1 MRVRTHEIRKP
12 RVEIVPLIDVIFFL
26 LATFVMV
33 SLSMTKNQGVQVQL
47 PSASTAEK
55 IQDRDQAVTV
65 TVKQNGELFFN
76 KDKIAAAQLPF
87 KFQSYA
93 SGAKDPKVVV
103 TAEQN
108 VNFRYVVQALDEA
121 RKAGIVKVAISTEKK

>member
-1 MRVRTHEIRKP
+1 MRVQAYQFKRARI
-12 RVEIVPLIDVIFFL
+12 EIVPLIDVIFFL

-55 IQDRDQAVTV
+55 IQDRDQAATV
-65 TVKQNGELFFN
+65 TVKQNGELYFN

-87 KFQSYA
+87 KFQTYA
-93 SGAKDPKVVV
+93 AGAKDPKVVV
-103 TAEQN
+103 TAEAN
-108 VNFRYVVQALDEA
+108 VDFRHVVQVLDEA
-121 RKAGIVKVAISTEKK
+121 RKVGIVKVAISTEKK